1 MPISIRT
8 IVIAGA
14 TALAV
19 AAAAVA
25 APAAKDPG
33 TLILQRK
40 DFPARSDYEAGDEL
54 DYTSALKAVGARVAG
69 YYAGTY
75 SEKRGHL
82 QLHGAVITTGD
93 VKTAKQALG
102 LAVKHLQATWK
113 ATGVV
118 YKPGGGVPS
127 YGDQQSVFS
136 KQATIMSSTGAIA
149 LVVRKRA
156 VVWVLWALLDHVPQ
170 PPKMAEV
177 LAGLEAY
184 AAKQKTRVGA
194 G

>member
-1 MPISIRT
+1 MRT
-8 IVIAGA
+8 RTLVF
-14 TALAV
+14 
-19 AAAAVA
+19 AAAAALALA
-25 APAAKDPG
+25 ASALAASAIKDPS
-33 TLILQRK
+33 TLILQKK
-40 DFPARSDYEAGDEL
+40 DFPAKADYEAGDEL
-54 DYTSALKAVGARVAG
+54 DYGPALKTVGGRVAG

-75 SEKRGHL
+75 SDRQGHL
-82 QLHGAVITTGD
+82 QLHGAVITTRD
-93 VKTAKQALG
+93 VKTAKLAFG

-113 ATGVV
+113 TTGVV

-136 KQATIMSSTGAIA
+136 KKATIMSSTGAIA
-149 LVVRKRA
+149 VVVRKRA

-177 LAGLEAY
+177 LAGLETY
-184 AAKQKTRVGA
+184 AAKQKARVGA